1 MCDFKS
7 SNFFHKKRCSH
18 THTILYT
25 HTHTILYTHTQCIF
39 CGILYVL
46 YFFKYNKTY
55 LNHYILLFTYIYII
69 FYQLVVWFLLWCE
82 RLEADIEDEDELYF
96 VYFVDFL
103 DDDPFAK
110 LFNGK

>member
-1 MCDFKS
+1 MFA
-7 SNFFHKKRCSH
+7 HTHHTVH
-18 THTILYT
+18 THTHHTVHTYT
-25 HTHTILYTHTQCIF
+25 MYFLWYH
-39 CGILYVL
+39 ILYVL